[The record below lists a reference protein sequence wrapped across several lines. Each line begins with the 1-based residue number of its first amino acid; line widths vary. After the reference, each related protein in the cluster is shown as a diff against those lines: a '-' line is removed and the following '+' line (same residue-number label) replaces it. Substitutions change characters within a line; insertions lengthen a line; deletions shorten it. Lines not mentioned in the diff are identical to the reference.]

1 MQRVRISLPWFSP
14 WMLGQNLINPE
25 SHCWMAYL
33 PRLHYQQL
41 HCIHQHY
48 FSSIRFLHILPA
60 THLLR
65 FPKTFLLHGHVVPP
79 KIRSHTRSLS
89 HTSDDDDDS
98 GIVSDS
104 EFDVKSFDR
113 GRVLNNEKL
122 KCLRVN
128 LYPNSSDPVLKE
140 INEASSVQEVFD
152 VVEKGREYLTAEQS
166 SQAIVTL
173 WDLQKIYGKYG
184 MHCSSVTNS
193 QLNYFI
199 EKIVNHSSFKKLLV
213 SLENVCEDLSNTG
226 ISCMLLY
233 LSKLGLRTDTTL
245 MEKLS
250 VLCLERLDGFSLNAL
265 SRLTVYL
272 RDQGIK
278 AYFMQSKILPLMAD
292 KLKNFSTLDELHLIT
307 ICFYNT
313 RRLITAPL
321 IDEYRKMIEKHLE
334 EGFFEANQPKV
345 ILKIVSLLN
354 YMEWSPKYR
363 LLCHRILLHT
373 IDKVHL
379 LSVAQVMDL
388 TIYFQNFFEPR
399 ELFIKI
405 HHYSLSQ
412 FEISKD
418 TSDPEL
424 LCLAPLS
431 STRTKKYFEELV
443 AEHLDNSDLHDYI
456 GIIFRV
462 LRYFKISDKRICNDF
477 WINSLNAVE
486 KEIENAS
493 SSYLGLK
500 ELLRRKVYRRYMYF
514 NNNLGGTYRNFHL
527 ENIMSSLLLKDVRS
541 QTGLIPSKLA
551 SMVSFL
557 IAYNKS
563 KGLPE
568 DVVGKI
574 LECGPQFSI
583 SDTLNL
589 SRGIQ
594 IALALNPKTTQRRV
608 IEQITAVCRLLDV
621 CAEQHLKTA
630 ESLLDVTSITR
641 AYLNRH
647 GSPRTFLFDK
657 IVSAHI
663 PALHELNSR
672 RVRDICHCF
681 LITKYL
687 APKVLDAL
695 AQYIEDNR
703 EYILPDIMQHVLDC
717 FYTLGHYPVA
727 GDQFFSICTDIYLK
741 RENLHMKGLNTLQMS
756 LALNMYGHLTSNLI
770 HDIFNI
776 TFLDQLDDEISE
788 CYSKLQYPIML
799 STLRFIR
806 CSLR

>member
-608 IEQITAVCRLLDV
+608 IEQ
-621 CAEQHLKTA
+621 
-630 ESLLDVTSITR
+630 
-641 AYLNRH
+641 
-647 GSPRTFLFDK
+647 
-657 IVSAHI
+657 
-663 PALHELNSR
+663 
-672 RVRDICHCF
+672 
-681 LITKYL
+681 
-687 APKVLDAL
+687 
-695 AQYIEDNR
+695 
-703 EYILPDIMQHVLDC
+703 
-717 FYTLGHYPVA
+717 
-727 GDQFFSICTDIYLK
+727 
-741 RENLHMKGLNTLQMS
+741 
-756 LALNMYGHLTSNLI
+756 
-770 HDIFNI
+770 
-776 TFLDQLDDEISE
+776 
-788 CYSKLQYPIML
+788 
-799 STLRFIR
+799 
-806 CSLR
+806 